1 MSKGLDTKV
10 LVGATG
16 VLAIKLYA
24 TLMIQGSKRFAA
36 GTRPPEDQILTKFNP
51 TNQRQAYGIF
61 DEAAD
66 AKKNDDKKAINA
78 RPSVHAVQVDIRWDR
93 IVRNDLE
100 NIPIGLLTAWA
111 AVNSGGNVAVN
122 VGAISAFTLFRIL
135 HTIAYAKELQPHRAR
150 FWSIGVLS
158 VLTLIGNSAFGLI
171 SNM

>member
-1 MSKGLDTKV
+1 MSTGLDTKV

-36 GTRPPEDQILTKFNP
+36 GTRPPEDQVLTKFNP
-51 TNQRQAYGIF
+51 TNQPQAYGVF

-66 AKKNDDKKAINA
+66 AKK
-78 RPSVHAVQVDIRWDR
+78 PSIHAVQVDIRWER

-100 NIPIGLLTAWA
+100 NIPIGLLTSWA
-111 AVNSGGNVAVN
+111 AVNSGGNIAVN

-150 FWSIGVLS
+150 FWGIGVLS
-158 VLTLIGNSAFGLI
+158 VLTLIGSIAFGLI